1 MINVGLNAI
10 PQIISETPCPL
21 RLCGK
26 SSPSATFPPLCDLNS
41 FAASCVEELPVLPR
55 DI

>member
-26 SSPSATFPPLCDLNS
+26 SSPSATSPPSADLNS
-41 FAASCVEELPVLPR
+41 FAASCAEGLPVLPP